1 MKRPLRGLH
10 FKYWQG
16 AQAMTTEPIDLF
28 YSYAHEDETLLKKL
42 NTHLAALQRQGLLRA
57 WYDRDIL
64 AGSLWAQEINIH
76 LQTAHIILLLISPE
90 FIASD
95 YCYGNEMTEALKRHA
110 LGEARV
116 IPIILRPCDWQS
128 SPFAQLQTLPKNAKA
143 VTLWTDRDAAFADV
157 ARGIREV
164 IESFNKKTGTDVTS
178 AAKFVTSMN
187 KHKQQAGGDMSR
199 TPTTLGSSALKPIIN
214 HYYINHYYKELE
226 RYQEKAS
233 YEMALRPAFQ
243 RMLADAA
250 NLVNW
255 ALVLEQKLEGN
266 IRPDGVLRD
275 SFDLRRGFW
284 EAKGPESDLEKEIQK
299 KIAAGYPLINT
310 VFENTRKAIL
320 YQNKKRLPNE
330 YDLTNPHDVG
340 DLLNQFLTYT

>member
-16 AQAMTTEPIDLF
+16 ALAMMTEPIDLF

-42 NTHLAALQRQGLLRA
+42 NTHLAALQRQGLLHA

-64 AGSLWAQEINIH
+64 AGSLWAQEINTH
-76 LQTAHIILLLISPE
+76 LQTARIILLLISPE

-143 VTLWTDRDAAFADV
+143 VTLWTNRDAAFADV
-157 ARGIREV
+157 ARGVREV

-178 AAKFVTSMN
+178 TVKVVTSTN
-187 KHKQQAGGDMSR
+187 KHKRQAGGDMSR
-199 TPTTLGSSALKPIIN
+199 TPTTLGSSALKPI
-214 HYYINHYYKELE
+214 INHYYKELE

-255 ALVLEQKLEGN
+255 TLVLEQKLEGN

-299 KIAAGYPLINT
+299 KIAVSSLCICISITSKRKNTRYNGCLTRTYPLT
-310 VFENTRKAIL
+310 GASR
-320 YQNKKRLPNE
+320 R
-330 YDLTNPHDVG
+330 
-340 DLLNQFLTYT
+340 